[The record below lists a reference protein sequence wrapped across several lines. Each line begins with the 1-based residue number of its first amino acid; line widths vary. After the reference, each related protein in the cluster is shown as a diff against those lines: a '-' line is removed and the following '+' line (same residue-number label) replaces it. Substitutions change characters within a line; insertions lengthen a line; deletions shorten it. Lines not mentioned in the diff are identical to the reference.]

1 MKKITLFIV
10 SFILFLACREKEIE
24 YELPFEGEKLVVI
37 GVLNPDEFF
46 NVRVT
51 HTWTPTG
58 IIPKNTFVDDAT
70 VNILEDGKLKE
81 QLVFEKEGNYIS
93 KKGIKPLLGHK
104 YSVEAS
110 SSKYSKVTSEQVQ
123 IPENKARFTYQQV
136 ADIDYKYNRDT
147 PKDQIN
153 VTIEDDISKRSYYAI
168 SFNLYGD
175 KSSDGNLY
183 NRGSVFYLNDDGEVT
198 SNKECSFAQI
208 IYKDKTTISES
219 VRVLANQCFTNSKN
233 TFSFIV
239 EKAYNTGF
247 NINTKTYIF
256 KKVETPT
263 LNVYQFDKGYFEYLK
278 LKDQPDGLFERAF
291 TEPHTTYTNIKGG
304 YGIIGA
310 VTKKSELLNMTCKI
324 CQ

>member
-1 MKKITLFIV
+1 MKKTILLIA
-10 SFILFLACREKEIE
+10 SLILFLACREKEIE

-37 GVLNPDEFF
+37 GVLNPDESFK
-46 NVRVT
+46 VKVT

-81 QLVFEKEGNYIS
+81 QLVLEKEGNYIS
-93 KKGIKPLLGHK
+93 IKGLKPLLGHK
-104 YSVEAS
+104 YLVEVF
-110 SSKYSKVTSEQVQ
+110 SSKYSKVISEQVQ
-123 IPENKARFTYQQV
+123 IPENKAKFTYQQI

-153 VTIEDDISKRSYYAI
+153 VTLEDDLSKRSYYAI

-183 NRGSVFYLNDDGEVT
+183 NRGSVFYLNDDGKVI
-198 SNKECSFAQI
+198 SNKECSFSQT
-208 IYKDKTTISES
+208 IYKDRNTISEN
-219 VRVLANQCFTNSKN
+219 VRVLANQCFTNAKN

-247 NINTKTYIF
+247 DRNTRTSIF
-256 KKVETPT
+256 KKIEKPS

>member
-1 MKKITLFIV
+1 MKKIILFI
-10 SFILFLACREKEIE
+10 SFFILFLACREKEIE

-37 GVLNPDEFF
+37 GVLNPDESF
-46 NVRVT
+46 NVKVS

-58 IIPKNTFVDDAT
+58 IVPKNTFVNDAT
-70 VNILEDGKLKE
+70 VIVLENGKLRE
-81 QLVFEKEGNYIS
+81 QLMLDKEGKYVSS
-93 KKGIKPLLGHK
+93 KGLKPLLGQK
-104 YSVEAS
+104 YSVEVS
-110 SSKYSKVTSEQVQ
+110 SSKYAKVISEQVQ
-123 IPENKARFTYQQV
+123 IPENKAKFTYQQV

-153 VTIEDDISKRSYYAI
+153 VIIEDDISKRSYFAI

-175 KSSDGNLY
+175 ISSDGNLY
-183 NRGSVFYLNDDGEVT
+183 NRVSAFYLNDDGEF
-198 SNKECSFAQI
+198 SQNKECSFAQS
-208 IYKDKTTISES
+208 IYQNNTSEG
-219 VRVLANQCFTNSKN
+219 VRVFANQCFTNSKN
-233 TFSFIV
+233 TFNFVV
-239 EKAYNTGF
+239 EKAYYNSF
-247 NINTKTYIF
+247 QNNKPVF
-256 KKVETPT
+256 KKIDKPT

-310 VTKKSELLNMTCKI
+310 ITKKSELLNMTCKI